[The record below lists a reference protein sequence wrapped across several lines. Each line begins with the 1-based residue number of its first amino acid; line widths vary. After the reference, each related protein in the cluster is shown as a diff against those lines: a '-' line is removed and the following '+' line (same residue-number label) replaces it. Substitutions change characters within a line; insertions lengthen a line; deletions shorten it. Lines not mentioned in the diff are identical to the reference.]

1 MFFILNFWIEC
12 LLPFN
17 TKFPFLALFNCSN
30 RKTFWSVSQSVQV
43 IYAYKV
49 GVIKYL
55 VVEGGGL
62 QQFLDME
69 RNKILIKL

>member
-1 MFFILNFWIEC
+1 M
-12 LLPFN
+12 
-17 TKFPFLALFNCSN
+17 
-30 RKTFWSVSQSVQV
+30 SQSVQV

-69 RNKILIKL
+69 RNKGERNKILIQL